1 MTTRTTVK
9 KSDSKA
15 TNSLILKDL
24 SLALLTPD
32 QCDAITKANYH
43 HPESRL
49 ILQFFLHA
57 NYAWHLARKIQNK
70 PSSIDSIDWALYEK
84 NTAKLITESLSKLL
98 PGVSTEP
105 WNPDKPAP
113 IPLSKPARKTKTA
126 VKQACGCTQKHS
138 SAAGVVEACQLGKAQ
153 GQDESWTGY

>member
-1 MTTRTTVK
+1 MTTRTAVR

-15 TNSLILKDL
+15 SDTLILKDL

-32 QCDAITKANYH
+32 QFQAITTANYH

-49 ILQFFLHA
+49 ILQLFLHA
-57 NYAWHLARKIQNK
+57 NYGWHLARKIQNK

-84 NTAKLITESLSKLL
+84 NTAKLVTDSLSKLL
-98 PGVSTEP
+98 PGVSSEP
-105 WNPDKPAP
+105 WNHSKPAP
-113 IPLSKPARKTKTA
+113 IPPSKPARKTRTA
-126 VKQACGCTQKHS
+126 VKQACGCSEKHS
-138 SAAGVVEACQLGKAQ
+138 QAAGVVDACARGKAQ